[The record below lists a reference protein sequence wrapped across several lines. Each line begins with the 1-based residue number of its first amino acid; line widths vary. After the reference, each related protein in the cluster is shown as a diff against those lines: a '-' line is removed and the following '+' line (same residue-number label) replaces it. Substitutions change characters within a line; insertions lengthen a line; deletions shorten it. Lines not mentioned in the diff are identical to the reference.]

1 MPKWLDTLGNNT
13 LSIAICD
20 RCKMKRAYSDII
32 PSDSMT
38 AAFLNTN
45 STFYTTFVTV
55 DGTSTNV
62 VTKWQ
67 GGSVPASGNTGI
79 DTYSFSIIKTAAS
92 TYTVLASQTQFN

>member
-1 MPKWLDTLGNNT
+1 MLNIG
-13 LSIAICD
+13 
-20 RCKMKRAYSDII
+20 
-32 PSDSMT
+32 DSMT